1 MKKLVKVAL
10 VAAAMLFAGNFAHA
24 QSKIGYINFNALIDQ
39 MPETKTIKTQL
50 DTYQKQFTDQLTA
63 MNNEYT
69 SKVQA
74 FQAQNSTMNDATR
87 TAKANEIQDIQKRM
101 QDYNN
106 TAQQQVSQKANEL
119 SKPLIDKA
127 RAAVSAVA
135 KEKGYAYVLDTA
147 QVDLI
152 VSPEGDDLLP
162 AVKAKL
168 GLK

>member
-1 MKKLVKVAL
+1 MKKLFKFAL

-39 MPETKTIKTQL
+39 MPETKAVKAQL
-50 DTYQKQFTDQLTA
+50 DTYQKQFTDQLQA
-63 MNNEYT
+63 MNTEYT
-69 SKVQA
+69 TKVQA
-74 FQAQNSTMNDATR
+74 FQAQSSTMNDATR
-87 TAKANEIQDIQKRM
+87 QAKANEIQDIQKRM

-106 TAQQQVSQKANEL
+106 TAQQQVSQKANDL

-127 RAAVSAVA
+127 RGAVSAVA

-152 VSPEGDDLLP
+152 VSPESDDLMP